1 MRNSNREWTQMA
13 ANWDQ
18 NCQPSCLRFAF
29 IRFHSR
35 SKNFKGFTLTELLV
49 VLAIIGALAAISI
62 PVGRSVL
69 ARSRTAGCLSN
80 LRQIGIGL
88 ESYLQDNSQTMP
100 DIAAGRKS
108 KAEDV
113 PVLETAL
120 ATYLP
125 DSKVFHCPAD
135 HKIHE
140 ASGCSYIWNS
150 SQSGRNRL
158 RLEFFGKTGQDN
170 RIPLISD
177 KESWHPGES
186 GVNFLYADLSASTKV
201 NFGVGQ

>member
-1 MRNSNREWTQMA
+1 MKRTR
-13 ANWDQ
+13 
-18 NCQPSCLRFAF
+18 P
-29 IRFHSR
+29 
-35 SKNFKGFTLTELLV
+35 GFTLTELLV
-49 VLAIIGALAAISI
+49 VLAILGALAAFAI
-62 PVGRSVL
+62 PAGRAVQ

-80 LRQIGIGL
+80 LRQIGVGL
-88 ESYLQDNSQTMP
+88 EAYLQDNNQVLP

-120 ATYLP
+120 TPYLP

-135 HKIHE
+135 HKIYE
-140 ASGCSYIWNS
+140 KSGCSYIWNS
-150 SQSGRNRL
+150 SQSGRHRL

-201 NFGVGQ
+201 NFGVSQ

>member
-1 MRNSNREWTQMA
+1 MKTTR
-13 ANWDQ
+13 
-18 NCQPSCLRFAF
+18 P
-29 IRFHSR
+29 
-35 SKNFKGFTLTELLV
+35 GFTLSELLV
-49 VLAIIGALAAISI
+49 VLAILGALAAISI
-62 PVGRSVL
+62 PAGRAVL

-88 ESYLQDNSQTMP
+88 ESYLQDNNQTMP

-125 DSKVFHCPAD
+125 DSKVFKCPAD

-150 SQSGRNRL
+150 SQSGRHRL
-158 RLEFFGKTGQDN
+158 KLEFFGKTGQDN

>member
-1 MRNSNREWTQMA
+1 MKITR
-13 ANWDQ
+13 
-18 NCQPSCLRFAF
+18 P
-29 IRFHSR
+29 
-35 SKNFKGFTLTELLV
+35 GFTLTELLV
-49 VLAIIGALAAISI
+49 VLAILGALAAIAI

-80 LRQIGIGL
+80 LRQIGVGL
-88 ESYLQDNSQTMP
+88 EAYLQDNNQVMP
-100 DIAAGRKS
+100 AVPAGRKS

-113 PVLETAL
+113 PVLETEL

-125 DSKVFHCPAD
+125 DPSVFHCPAD
-135 HKIHE
+135 HEIFEK
-140 ASGCSYIWNS
+140 SGCSYIWNS
-150 SQSGRNRL
+150 SQSGRHRL

-170 RIPLISD
+170 RIPLVSD

-201 NFGVGQ
+201 NFGVSP

>member
-1 MRNSNREWTQMA
+1 MKSTR
-13 ANWDQ
+13 
-18 NCQPSCLRFAF
+18 P
-29 IRFHSR
+29 
-35 SKNFKGFTLTELLV
+35 GFTLTELLV
-49 VLAIIGALAAISI
+49 VLAILGALAAFAI
-62 PVGRSVL
+62 PAGRAVQ

-80 LRQIGIGL
+80 LRQIGVGL
-88 ESYLQDNSQTMP
+88 EAYLQDNNQILP

-120 ATYLP
+120 ASYLP

-135 HKIHE
+135 HKIYE
-140 ASGCSYIWNS
+140 KSGCSYIWNS
-150 SQSGRNRL
+150 SQSGRHRL
-158 RLEFFGKTGQDN
+158 KLEFFGKTGQDN

-177 KESWHPGES
+177 KESWHPGAS